1 MFYVMLVYKAIR
13 IWRNFD
19 LIKLFIYLRRRLN
32 VFLKILNLIFTKL
45 FVIIPTMH
53 SVYWATIMISD
64 CHRMRTWCDLWTF
77 FNTVLNVAET
87 QLWYTFNDIFIVNMY
102 CMCLHSSVQNSLCL
116 SILNM
121 CTVKPVLIGHHW
133 DKEKVVS

>member
-1 MFYVMLVYKAIR
+1 MFWLGVKFSSPANI
-13 IWRNFD
+13 N
-19 LIKLFIYLRRRLN
+19 
-32 VFLKILNLIFTKL
+32 
-45 FVIIPTMH
+45 
-53 SVYWATIMISD
+53 SVNI
-64 CHRMRTWCDLWTF
+64 
-77 FNTVLNVAET
+77 
-87 QLWYTFNDIFIVNMY
+87 Y